1 MAKSAYLLTFHA
13 TTRIVI
19 DSDKDPFIDDELF
32 WKMCVAARERM
43 SCDLE
48 SYLDADN
55 AEIEEDT
62 EMPYTP
68 DYDDPNEDT
77 FVKD

>member
-1 MAKSAYLLTFHA
+1 MAKKAYLLTFHT
-13 TTRIVI
+13 TTRIVV
-19 DSDKDPFIDDELF
+19 DSDKDPFVDDELF
-32 WKMCVAARERM
+32 ANMCDAARERM
-43 SCDLE
+43 RCDLA

-55 AEIEEDT
+55 AEIEDDT